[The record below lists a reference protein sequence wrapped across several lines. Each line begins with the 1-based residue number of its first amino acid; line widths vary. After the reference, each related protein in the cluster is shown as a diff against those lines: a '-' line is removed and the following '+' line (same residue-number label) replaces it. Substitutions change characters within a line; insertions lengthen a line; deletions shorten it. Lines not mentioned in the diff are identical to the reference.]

1 MFSSFALTPKGKA
14 MMKFLRQHLGLMPVT
29 VLLIAFLGFPLFAI
43 FRFSLQDTEGDFT
56 LSNFQTATSGV
67 YLDGLLLSA
76 RLSILSAAVSVVL
89 GFFFAYGVIRSR
101 VKVLRNLVAT
111 AAGVF
116 ANTGGVPLAFM
127 FIASLGTYGMLTIWL
142 RDLGFDPYSGDW
154 TLYSFSGL
162 LIVYL
167 YFQVPLM
174 ILVSLPI
181 IEGLR
186 IEWREAAQVLGAR
199 SGYFWRRV
207 IVPIVAPQLLA
218 TFLLLF
224 TNSFAAYATAAAL
237 TSGSL
242 TLVPVQIASL
252 IASNVQVDGANIAMA
267 LGVCMV
273 IVVAIAM
280 FTYLWLLRKVARW
293 KA

>member
-1 MFSSFALTPKGKA
+1 
-14 MMKFLRQHLGLMPVT
+14 MPIG
-29 VLLIAFLGFPLFAI
+29 VLLIVFLGLPIIAI
-43 FRFSLQDTEGDFT
+43 LRFSLQDAKGGFT
-56 LSNFQTATSGV
+56 LTNLRTAMTGV
-67 YLDGLLLSA
+67 YLDGILLSINLSLLSA
-76 RLSILSAAVSVVL
+76 LISVVVGL
-89 GFFFAYGVIRSR
+89 LLAFGVARSR
-101 VKVLRNLVAT
+101 IKLLKNLVST

-127 FIASLGTYGMLTIWL
+127 FIASLGTYGMLTVWL
-142 RDLGFDPYSGDW
+142 RQVGIDVYGGDW

-174 ILVSLPI
+174 ILVSLPM
-181 IEGLR
+181 IEG
-186 IEWREAAQVLGAR
+186 IKVEWREASQTLGSS
-199 SGYFWRRV
+199 SGYFLRRV
-207 IVPIVAPQLLA
+207 IVPVLAPQVLA

-237 TSGSL
+237 TSGSIA
-242 TLVPVQIASL
+242 LVPVQIASL

-273 IVVAIAM
+273 AIVAIAM
-280 FTYLWLLRKVARW
+280 SIYISLERKVAKWRS
-293 KA
+293 